1 MARGRNHLTITAP
14 QHAAL
19 RETLRASW
27 AQHGGGVHS
36 GRVGALRAGVGIGG
50 ELGQGRKD
58 DLPPSRVG
66 VDGRVDGLRRCRRQ
80 GVGDAGIRG
89 ADVGWW

>member
-1 MARGRNHLTITAP
+1 MVRSINITVRDIV
-14 QHAAL
+14 L
-19 RETLRASW
+19 GS
-27 AQHGGGVHS
+27 
-36 GRVGALRAGVGIGG
+36 VGIGG